1 MLLWTTLFSATAW
14 LYIRMYEVFFRKIQY
29 TPHHH
34 GYSLVPL
41 IPLFASAPLAGWL
54 ADMKLGNYRVFRIGS
69 ILLFLDSILGCL
81 CVLIS
86 ENVGELNG
94 LARIFSGAV
103 APTIVYIL
111 ASVGGLSCLVT
122 ALQLG
127 LDQMPDA
134 SAANISSFIAWF
146 VFSVFLG
153 LWFAEAVF
161 FIPSFCTRNI
171 VALQDLNMLLN
182 SDKTLAQLTILVPVL
197 CTAVICSSLFI
208 CAPKWLIIEPKSP
221 QSLKIIYQVLK
232 FAAKHKAPI
241 NRSAFTYWEEDIP
254 SRIDLGKSKYGGPF
268 TTEQVEDVKTVLKIL
283 VVLLSFAFVLIAL
296 GSSVLVYILPP
307 SSTIRNCTSALL
319 YSLTYSPWWSIIIA
333 NMAYEF
339 GVYPIVRNRL
349 PNVLKRIGITV
360 LLFLILNSAYFI
372 FNMTDFFYPEMRI
385 LQQPQWPHIVYSIL
399 NGIVTLFF
407 LSGVVEF
414 VCAQA
419 PYNMRGLLTGY
430 ISFIIAI
437 PMSFGLLIFYIFK
450 LKCTMPSCTV
460 IHASISM
467 FLSLVGF
474 ILYCVLAR
482 WYKMRVRDEDY
493 SPHRVIEEVYDRYLS
508 QVR

>member
-14 LYIRMYEVFFRKIQY
+14 LYARMYEVFFQDNQHY
-29 TPHHH
+29 H
-34 GYSLVPL
+34 GYFLVLL
-41 IPLFASAPLAGWL
+41 IPLCVSAPLAGWL
-54 ADMKLGNYRVFRIGS
+54 ADVKLGNYRVFRIGS
-69 ILLFLDSILGCL
+69 ILLFLGSILGCL
-81 CVLIS
+81 CLLIL

-94 LARIFSGAV
+94 LARIFSGAI
-103 APTIVYIL
+103 APTIVYTLGSI
-111 ASVGGLSCLVT
+111 GGLSCLVT

-146 VFSVFLG
+146 VCSLFLG
-153 LWFAEAVF
+153 LWFAEAILYIPF
-161 FIPSFCTRNI
+161 FCIRNTGT
-171 VALQDLNMLLN
+171 QQGLNKLLSN
-182 SDKTLAQLTILVPVL
+182 DKTLAQLNILVPAI

-241 NRSAFTYWEEDIP
+241 NHSAFTYWEDDIP
-254 SRIDLGKSKYGGPF
+254 SRLDLGKSKYGGPF

-283 VVLLSFAFVLIAL
+283 VVLLSFVFVLIAL
-296 GSSVLVYILPP
+296 GSSVLGYILPP

-333 NMAYEF
+333 SMAYEF

-360 LLFLILNSAYFI
+360 LLFLILNSTYFI
-372 FNMTDFFYPEMRI
+372 LNMTDFFYPEIRI

-430 ISFIIAI
+430 ISFIISI
-437 PMSFGLLIFYIFK
+437 SMPFGVLIFYIFK
-450 LKCTMPSCTV
+450 LECTIPSCAV
-460 IHASISM
+460 IRASISM

-474 ILYCVLAR
+474 IMYCVLAR